1 MRAILFLA
9 LGVALLAAL
18 PIPAQNEAVPAQD
31 SSSYKIEVDEKSLVS
46 AVRERADQKG
56 LFITLSFKVHRTSDG
71 AVATDVAKNEIEVKE
86 DNVVVSELEI
96 HQPRVENL
104 TTVLAI
110 DVSGS
115 MKINNKIE
123 QARKAA
129 RTFLDRLDDRADA
142 GLILF
147 DHLVPENDPNRF
159 RPPSGDPARYKDH
172 RQELRRLIDQ
182 AEPLGGTAYLDAVSR
197 AIEMVRKTPGGKA
210 LEMSQN
216 VSGRKAVLL
225 LTDGVDMNS
234 RKNVEEVVKQ
244 AQVYEVPVYTVGVGE
259 PGKNERVTTVL
270 VLDQSGSMRSKAN
283 DRDKKTKMEALHQA
297 ASRFVELMRPTAQT
311 TLLPFS
317 SGVGTASAFSSDKGV
332 LRSKI
337 RQLRP
342 EGGTHLYDAT
352 LAGIETLVASRLTGR
367 KAVVVL
373 TDGKDEAPGSRHSD
387 DFVIERAREER
398 IPLYM
403 LGLGRSREINE
414 AVMRRMADETEG
426 KYFHAEDEESLI
438 KIFEQ
443 LSIDLHDDG
452 IDEAALRALAERT
465 GGKYYQAR
473 DVSKLQLIY
482 EELATELQSTYTVTF
497 KSRKQSR
504 DGTARG
510 ITISVVRGGRQVSN
524 VGSTAYN
531 VHGVVPVPDMNPQTY
546 LVLFVLLGGLGLL
559 LALPAGLGKL
569 GRSRTGSP

>member
-1 MRAILFLA
+1 
-9 LGVALLAAL
+9 
-18 PIPAQNEAVPAQD
+18 
-31 SSSYKIEVDEKSLVS
+31 
-46 AVRERADQKG
+46 
-56 LFITLSFKVHRTSDG
+56 LFISLSFKVRRSGDG
-71 AVATDVAKNEIEVKE
+71 AVATDVNKEEIEVRE
-86 DNVVVSELEI
+86 DGVPVDQLEI

-104 TTVLAI
+104 TTMLVI

-115 MKINNKIE
+115 MRSNNKID

-129 RTFLDRLDDRADA
+129 RAFLDKLDARADT

-159 RPPSGDPARYKDH
+159 RPPSGDPARYEAH
-172 RQELRRLIDQ
+172 RQELRRLIDK
-182 AEPLGGTAYLDAVSR
+182 AEPLGGTAYLDATSR
-197 AIEMVRKTPGGKA
+197 ALDLLRKA
-210 LEMSQN
+210 R
-216 VSGRKAVLL
+216 GRKAVLL

-234 RKNVEEVVKQ
+234 KEPIEAVIKK

-259 PGKNERVTTVL
+259 PGKNERVSTVL

-283 DRDKKTKMEALHQA
+283 DSDKKTKMQALHEA

-317 SGVGTASAFSSDKGV
+317 STVGTAGAFSSDKRI
-332 LRSKI
+332 LQAKI
-337 RQLRP
+337 KQLQP
-342 EGGTHLYDAT
+342 EGGTLLYDAT
-352 LAGIETLVASRLTGR
+352 LAGIETLVASRVTGR

-403 LGLGRSREINE
+403 LGLGRSRDIAE
-414 AVMRRMADETEG
+414 AVMRRMATETEG
-426 KYFHAEDEESLI
+426 KYYHAENEESLI
-438 KIFEQ
+438 RIFEQ

-452 IDEAALRALAERT
+452 IDVESLRTLAEKT
-465 GGKYYQAR
+465 GGKYYHAR
-473 DVSKLQLIY
+473 DVSRLALIY

-497 KSRKQSR
+497 RSRKQSF
-504 DGTARG
+504 DGTARD
-510 ITISVVRGGRQVSN
+510 ISISVRRGGRQVSN

-531 VHGVVPVPDMNPQTY
+531 VHGVVVVPDMNPGTY
-546 LVLFVLLGGLGLL
+546 LILFVLLGGLGVL

-569 GRSRTGSP
+569 ARSKGEAQT